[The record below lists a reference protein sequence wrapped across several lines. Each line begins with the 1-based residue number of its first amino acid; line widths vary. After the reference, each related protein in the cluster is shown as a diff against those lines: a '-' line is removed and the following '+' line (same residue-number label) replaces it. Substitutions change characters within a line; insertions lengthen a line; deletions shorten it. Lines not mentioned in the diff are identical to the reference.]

1 MEIKKRSQL
10 FVSISKI
17 FFSIIDKIV
26 PNDNK
31 LLCYMSYPDISDNS
45 YHIFKFHVNKLK
57 NYKFIWIV
65 SDVSLSRK
73 KLKEMRNI
81 DSFNKTKIVSKKSF
95 FGIWYFLRS
104 RHIFHTHGTYFF
116 TSNTN
121 KHKTINLW
129 HGMPIKTI
137 GWLDPEN
144 NYSPSISDIYIATSK
159 IYSYIMASAF
169 NANINSVWVT
179 GLPRND
185 VFTTK
190 PLLNKIQLS
199 LLDINEEDKLI
210 VWLPTYRQSNQGHIR
225 SDSTSSS
232 FIDELS
238 SNFLETIDKFLATKN
253 IKIIIKLHPMD
264 TLNDKEWSHY
274 KNIKIINIK
283 AWEEIGVDL
292 YELLSYSS
300 GLISDISSVI
310 IDYIIS
316 GKPIGIFTNS
326 NNNYSRGFVF
336 DMDINLIPNS
346 TELESI
352 DSAKQFINNINAH
365 TACEIKKNIFYDIDN
380 TNASYEISKRL
391 GLIK

>member
-1 MEIKKRSQL
+1 MQIKKRNQL
-10 FVSISKI
+10 FILISKI
-17 FFSIIDKIV
+17 FFTIIDKII

-45 YHIFKFHVNKLK
+45 YHIFKFHINKLK

-73 KLKEMRNI
+73 KLKEMIDI

-95 FGIWYFLRS
+95 LGIWYFLRS
-104 RHIFHTHGTYFF
+104 RHVFHTHGTYFF
-116 TSNTN
+116 TSNMN
-121 KHKTINLW
+121 RCKTINLW

-169 NANINSVWVT
+169 NANISSVWVT

-185 VFTTK
+185 TFAVE
-190 PLLNKIQLS
+190 PLLDKTQLS
-199 LLDINEEDKLI
+199 LLGISEEDKLI
-210 VWLPTYRQSNQGHIR
+210 MWLPTFRQSNQGHIR
-225 SDSTSSS
+225 SDSISHS
-232 FIDELS
+232 FIDELPN
-238 SNFLETIDKFLATKN
+238 NFLETIDQFLTTKK
-253 IKIIIKLHPMD
+253 IKLIIKLHPMD
-264 TLNDKEWSHY
+264 TLNDKECPHY
-274 KNIKIINIK
+274 NNIKIVNIK

-326 NNNYSRGFVF
+326 DSNYLRGFVF
-336 DMDINLIPNS
+336 DIDTNLIPNS
-346 TELESI
+346 IELESI
-352 DSAKQFINNINAH
+352 DSTKQFIDDINANI
-365 TACEIKKNIFYDIDN
+365 AYEIKKNIFYDIDN

-391 GLIK
+391 ELI